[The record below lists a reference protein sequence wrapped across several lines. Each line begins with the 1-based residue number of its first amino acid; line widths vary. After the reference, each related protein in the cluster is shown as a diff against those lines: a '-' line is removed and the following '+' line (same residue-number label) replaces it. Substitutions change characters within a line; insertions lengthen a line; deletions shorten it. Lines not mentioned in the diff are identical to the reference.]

1 MKPVLISD
9 ACEQYAESESHAP
22 SASATDTDAE
32 SCAPSAVSPVSEEID
47 QPTITISVSINGIQA
62 KESPFK
68 LQFNK
73 EMAVGTRVQKKHG
86 RKQGIVKSFR
96 NSYTSVLVQWDGIN
110 AWERQYQINE
120 LSVCL

>member
-1 MKPVLISD
+1 MKS
-9 ACEQYAESESHAP
+9 
-22 SASATDTDAE
+22 
-32 SCAPSAVSPVSEEID
+32 SAVGLSDEID

-62 KESPFK
+62 KKSPFK
-68 LQFNK
+68 LQFNE

-86 RKQGIVKSFR
+86 TKEGIVKSFR
-96 NSYTSVLVQWDGIN
+96 NSYTSVLVQWDDN